1 VSAQVVS
8 SVLAGIAFDPH
19 IRGVLVVLVAVAVLI
34 GGIWLILSTNV
45 GSRLG
50 FLITITALFGW
61 MAVMGGIWTA
71 YGIGLVGERPEW
83 TVTEVN
89 VGDLE
94 EAQLEEAQ
102 AVPQNDDL
110 PDVEALLA
118 ANPEV
123 AEAFDE
129 GATVRVGDIV
139 DVDPDLVAEVDD
151 WSVIGAAELGEPQ
164 TAAEAALTDGE
175 AAQFESSAEYVVL
188 RGFETGGKPERD
200 GDSVVDRISNKVTN
214 TLQVTHP
221 VHYAIVQVQASVS
234 TEVPEGSAP
243 LAPTADADQPVISV
257 IMVRNLGN
265 LRLPTF
271 ILTLVFAALFAFCA
285 YLLHERDRVVMADQA
300 AAGAS

>member
-1 VSAQVVS
+1 MS

-19 IRGVLVVLVAVAVLI
+19 IRGVLVVLVSVVVLI

-50 FLITITALFGW
+50 FLVVVTGLFGW

-102 AVPQNDDL
+102 GAPQNDDL
-110 PDVEALLA
+110 PDVGALLE

-129 GATVRVGDIV
+129 GATVRLGDV
-139 DVDPDLVAEVDD
+139 ADVDPELVAEVND
-151 WSVIGAAELGEPQ
+151 WSIIGAAELGEPQ
-164 TAAEAALTDGE
+164 TAAEAALIDGD

-188 RGFETGGKPERD
+188 RGFETGGKPERES
-200 GDSVVDRISNKVTN
+200 DSVVDRISNKITG
-214 TLQVTHP
+214 TLQITHP
-221 VHYAIVQVQASVS
+221 THYAILQVQASEP

-243 LAPTADADQPVISV
+243 LPPTADADEPVVSV

-271 ILTLVFAALFAFCA
+271 ILTVVFAALFAFCA

>member
-1 VSAQVVS
+1 MSAQVVS

-19 IRGVLVVLVAVAVLI
+19 IRGVLVIVVAVTVLI

-50 FLITITALFGW
+50 FLVTLTGLFGW

-83 TVTEVN
+83 RITEVN
-89 VGDLE
+89 VADLE

-102 AVPQNDDL
+102 GAPQNEDL
-110 PDVEALLA
+110 PDVGALLE

-129 GATVRVGDIV
+129 GTTVRLGDIA
-139 DVDPDLVAEVDD
+139 DVDEELIADVNG
-151 WSVIGAAELGEPQ
+151 WSIIGAAELGEPQ
-164 TAAEAALTDGE
+164 TAAEAALIDGD
-175 AAQFESSAEYVVL
+175 AAQFETSADYVVL
-188 RGFETGGKPERD
+188 GGFETGGKPERD
-200 GDSVVDRISNKVTN
+200 GDSVVDRISNKVTS

-221 VHYAIVQVQASVS
+221 AHYAIVQVQASLP

-243 LAPTADADQPVISV
+243 LPPTADADEPVVSV

-265 LRLPTF
+265 LRLPSF
-271 ILTLVFAALFAFCA
+271 ILTLVCAGLFAFCA
-285 YLLHERDRVVMADQA
+285 YLLHERDRVVMADRA

>member
-1 VSAQVVS
+1 VSVLAMAP
-8 SVLAGIAFDPH
+8 VLAGIAYDPN
-19 IRGVLVVLVAVAVLI
+19 IRGVLVVLVSVVVLI
-34 GGIWLILSTNV
+34 GGPWLLLGTNM

-50 FLITITALFGW
+50 FLVTATALFGW
-61 MAVMGGIWTA
+61 MAVMGAIWTA
-71 YGIGLVGERPEW
+71 YGIGLVGELPSW

-94 EAQLEEAQ
+94 EAQLEEARG
-102 AVPQNDDL
+102 APQGEDL
-110 PDVEALLA
+110 PAVDELLE

-129 GATVRVGDIV
+129 GVTVRLGDLV
-139 DVDPDLVAEVDD
+139 DADEDLVAEVNG
-151 WSVIGAAELGEPQ
+151 WAVIGAAELGEPQ
-164 TAAEAALTDGE
+164 TAAEEALTDGE

-188 RGFETGGKPERD
+188 RGFEQGGKPERE
-200 GDSVVDRISNKVTN
+200 GDSVVDRVANKVTN

-221 VHYAIVQVQASVS
+221 THYAIVQVQASLP

-243 LAPTADADQPVISV
+243 LPPTPDPDAPVVSV

-271 ILTLVFAALFAFCA
+271 ILTVVFTGLFLFCA
-285 YLLHERDRVVMADQA
+285 YLLHERDRAVMADRA
-300 AAGAS
+300 AAGTA

>member
-1 VSAQVVS
+1 MS

-19 IRGVLVVLVAVAVLI
+19 IRGVLVVVVSVTVLI

-50 FLITITALFGW
+50 FLVVVTGLFGW

-71 YGIGLVGERPEW
+71 YGIGLVGELPEW
-83 TVTEVN
+83 RVTEVN

-102 AVPQNDDL
+102 GAPQNDDL
-110 PDVEALLA
+110 PDVEALLE

-129 GATVRVGDIV
+129 GTTVRLGDV
-139 DVDPDLVAEVDD
+139 ADVDPELVAEVND
-151 WSVIGAAELGEPQ
+151 WSIIGAGELGEAQ
-164 TAAEAALTDGE
+164 TAAEAALIDGD
-175 AAQFESSAEYVVL
+175 AAQFESSADYVVL
-188 RGFETGGKPERD
+188 RGFETGGKPERES
-200 GDSVVDRISNKVTN
+200 DSVVDRVSNKITS

-221 VHYAIVQVQASVS
+221 TSYAIVQVQASLP

-243 LAPTADADQPVISV
+243 LPPSADVDQPVVSV

-265 LRLPTF
+265 LRLPSF
-271 ILTLVFAALFAFCA
+271 ILTLVCAGLFAFSA